1 MAKVTLT
8 NQADFTGTY
17 GAAENPVTFSS
28 NQVSTTII
36 QGLTA
41 TKTADKEFWI
51 DGPLLYTIQI
61 QNSSGDTFSK
71 GVLKDTLDSIVT
83 LDTAFGVKI
92 NDSATSDFTFNGGV
106 LSVNL
111 PDMADGGTLT
121 VTFQV
126 IQTTP

>member
-8 NQADFTGTY
+8 NQADFAGTY

-41 TKTADKEFWI
+41 TKMADKEFWV
-51 DGPLLYTIQI
+51 DGPLLYTIRI

-83 LDTAFGVKI
+83 LDTTFGVKI